1 MREASKD
8 RGERDFDFQRV
19 VLQEEL
25 FAIICRY
32 RVYHEILTLAKKQQ
46 NQKTGFTLL
55 FMYINIVKI

>member
-25 FAIICRY
+25 FAIMS
-32 RVYHEILTLAKKQQ
+32 LS
-46 NQKTGFTLL
+46 
-55 FMYINIVKI
+55 